1 MRLIE
6 PVLERLLAIAFP
18 VIGSVPLYEHDLAV
32 IAFGNDEIATLGD
45 LHEARP
51 LEAGGIDIELVARG
65 KRQPRLQ
72 VPLIRRLSVEWRVQ
86 YAGPKRSHRTCH
98 EHSNP
103 NENPMVLH

>member
-18 VIGSVPLYEHDLAV
+18 VIGGVPLYEHDLAV
-32 IAFGNDEIATLGD
+32 IAFGYDEIATLGD

-51 LEAGGIDIELVARG
+51 LEAGGIDIELVALG

-72 VPLIRRLSVEWRVQ
+72 VPLIRRLSVERRVQ
-86 YAGPKRSHRTCH
+86 YAGQSSPHRRC
-98 EHSNP
+98 ND
-103 NENPMVLH
+103 